1 MDPDEVIAKALE
13 VGKGIF
19 TFLHGLI
26 TSIVEFFIEHPE
38 VLVFAFGFFI
48 GYKVGMFFGK
58 EVPHPPDRA
67 AHTHPS
73 GHALSGL

>member
-19 TFLHGLI
+19 AFLHGLI
-26 TSIVEFFIEHPE
+26 TSIVEFLIEHPE
-38 VLVFAFGFFI
+38 VLVFAGGFFI

-58 EVPHPPDRA
+58 DQAEEDVFSFLTGGMKLD
-67 AHTHPS
+67 
-73 GHALSGL
+73 